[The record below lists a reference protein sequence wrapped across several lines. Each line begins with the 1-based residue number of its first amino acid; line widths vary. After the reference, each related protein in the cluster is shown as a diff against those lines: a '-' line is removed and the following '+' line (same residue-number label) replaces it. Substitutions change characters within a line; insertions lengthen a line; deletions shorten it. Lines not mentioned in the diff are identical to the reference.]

1 MLAWSLRK
9 RSRLVKRP
17 TRPDRDTAASSSQ
30 AASRSS
36 STTPVSEAISL
47 SLAFRQQPFS
57 PQRRNDCPSICWALL
72 ADLNRL
78 ARKNGEFLPRVIYP
92 NHIRVNWCCTT
103 QNGSQRGCV
112 RCEGQGDGAAEA
124 DADTTVDD
132 EGGESTPEQSRPGST
147 VTALKATA

>member
-17 TRPDRDTAASSSQ
+17 TRPGRAQAALSAQ
-30 AASRSS
+30 PASRSS

-47 SLAFRQQPFS
+47 SLVFRQQPFS
-57 PQRRNDCPSICWALL
+57 PQRRNDCPSICCVLL

-78 ARKNGEFLPRVIYP
+78 ARKNREFLPRVIYP

-112 RCEGQGDGAAEA
+112 RCEGKGDGAAES
-124 DADTTVDD
+124 DAGTTVHD
-132 EGGESTPEQSRPGST
+132 EGRESAPEEIRLGST
-147 VTALKATA
+147 VREWTAMA